1 MPKNSRDRT
10 DIKSASKGYG
20 SVSTRSQTKDE
31 RDKKKQREAEEAR
44 KRAKAVAAA
53 RAKEIAD
60 RPAAKAGTRN
70 DVNFHAAFIQMGQG
84 DCTIMCTPEGRIV
97 MVDCGSDSY
106 REVITDDEDLPDAGE
121 DEDED
126 EEKETAGDREA
137 LRRIIS
143 GTLNHAKFLK
153 SSNTV
158 DLLILTHPDADHYNK
173 LSAVM
178 DDSVEFLK
186 VYHSKPRAAYAKGS
200 TSAWILNH
208 AADERLIFEVD
219 HHENGGDQVIELNGE
234 TVPEPDEDEDPP
246 EGGVLDGDG
255 GILILDEPNCKISLL
270 SGNVNTIAHKDH
282 STPAN
287 RGSLVV
293 LIELFGKKKLLMSGD
308 ATLNTEQYVVDYH
321 ADRIKGVDLAT
332 ASHHASDNTSSLP
345 AYVRAVQPKQLL
357 VSAGK
362 QIRMHHLPSEAVLDR
377 YKDVMKKAEKIPEH
391 TLYFWSK
398 GKLNSYFPESE
409 KTTLPI
415 YITGSRGTW
424 QYSILAK
431 DNTK

>member
-1 MPKNSRDRT
+1 MAQNSRDRT
-10 DIKSASKGYG
+10 DIKNASKGYG
-20 SVSTRSQTKDE
+20 SVSTRSKTKPD
-31 RDKKKQREAEEAR
+31 RDKKKQEEAD
-44 KRAKAVAAA
+44 AA
-53 RAKEIAD
+53 RKKAKLIAVMRAREIEA
-60 RPAAKAGTRN
+60 RPAAKPGTRD

-84 DCTIMCTPEGRIV
+84 DCTIMCTPKGRIV

-106 REVITDDEDLPDAGE
+106 REVIRDEEELPEAGE
-121 DEDED
+121 
-126 EEKETAGDREA
+126 EESEGDREA
-137 LRRIIS
+137 LRRVIS
-143 GTLNHAKFLK
+143 GTLKHEKFLK
-153 SSNTV
+153 GSNTV

-186 VYHSKPRAAYAKGS
+186 VYHSKKRGAYAKGA
-200 TSAWILNH
+200 TSEWILNH
-208 AADERLIFEVD
+208 AADENLIFEVD
-219 HHENGGDQVIELNGE
+219 HHENGGEQVIALNGE
-234 TVPEPDEDEDPP
+234 AVPARDEDEDPP
-246 EGGVLDGDG
+246 EGGVLDGKG

-270 SGNVNTIAHKDH
+270 SGNVNTTTHKDH

-293 LIELFGKKKLLMSGD
+293 LIELFGKKRLLMSGD

-321 ADRIKGVDLAT
+321 SARIKGVDLAT

-345 AYVRAVQPKQLL
+345 AYVTAVKPKQLL

-362 QIRMHHLPSEAVLDR
+362 QIKMHHLPSEAVINR
-377 YKDVMKKAEKIPEH
+377 YADAMTAAVKIPEH
-391 TLYFWSK
+391 TVYFWSK

-431 DNTK
+431 DNK